1 MSKNTPMGQ
10 SWAKESSCFDVSL
23 RWKIPTDIFLL
34 QQHLLLVVL
43 LLKVVRNTRTTNL
56 RGHLINC
63 LEYSFSTFREHVVI
77 IRLSTNWSVS
87 DTCLQIWNMFKF
99 YGNRLEIPHQHHS
112 ATSPLAWS
120 ASLVFVWTPSSENGD
135 IDSLSTLANRRV
147 KGWVRETLLKM

>member
-1 MSKNTPMGQ
+1 MQMSKNTPMGQ
-10 SWAKESSCFDVSL
+10 SWAKESSCFDGSL
-23 RWKIPTDIFLL
+23 RWKIPTDFFLL

-63 LEYSFSTFREHVVI
+63 LAYSFSTFPEHVVI

-120 ASLVFVWTPSSENGD
+120 ASLVFVWTPSSETAT
-135 IDSLSTLANRRV
+135 STHFPRLQT
-147 KGWVRETLLKM
+147 GGLKVEFGRPY